1 MITDNEKV
9 SVLMSSYNSQKTLKD
24 SINSVLTQTYK
35 NFEFLIIDDNSSDD
49 TLKILK
55 DFENIDERIKVYKNS
70 RNIGLTK
77 SLNILIN
84 KSVGKYI
91 ARQDADDISKPER
104 LDVQYNYLR
113 NSSFQCC
120 TSRATIKNS
129 RKKIPRFSH
138 LLPNELVLKYKNP
151 FIHGT
156 LFVEKEVITDIGGY
170 SEKFKYAQDYKLFSD
185 MYSKNYKV
193 KILDNLLY
201 ELNMENNISSNK
213 KSEQEFYAKHVKKG
227 TTPN

>member
-1 MITDNEKV
+1 MTIDSEKV
-9 SVLMSSYNSQKTLKD
+9 SVLMSCYNSQKTLKD

-35 NFEFLIIDDNSSDD
+35 NFEFLIIDDGSSDD
-49 TLKILK
+49 TLKILQ

-70 RNIGLTK
+70 KNIGLTK
-77 SLNILIN
+77 SLNILIE

-113 NSSFQCC
+113 SSAFRCC
-120 TSRATIKNS
+120 TSRATVKNS
-129 RKKIPRFSH
+129 TKKIPRFSH
-138 LLPNELVLKYKNP
+138 LIPNELVLKYKNP

-156 LFVEKEVITDIGGY
+156 LFVEKDVINEIGGY

-185 MYSKNYKV
+185 MISKNYKV
-193 KILDNLLY
+193 KILNNLLY

-213 KSEQEFYAKHVKKG
+213 KSEQEFYAKHVRKG

>member
-1 MITDNEKV
+1 MMTDNEKV

-55 DFENIDERIKVYKNS
+55 DFENIDERIRVYKNS

-77 SLNILIN
+77 SLNILID

-113 NSSFQCC
+113 NSSFRCC

-138 LLPNELVLKYKNP
+138 LLPNELVIKYKNP

-156 LFVEKEVITDIGGY
+156 LFVEKEVITEIGGY
-170 SEKFKYAQDYKLFSD
+170 SEQFKYAQDYKLFSD

>member
-1 MITDNEKV
+1 MTIDNEKV
-9 SVLMSSYNSQKTLKD
+9 SVLMSCYNSQKTLKD

-35 NFEFLIIDDNSSDD
+35 NFEFLIIDDDSSDD
-49 TLKILK
+49 TLRILQ

-70 RNIGLTK
+70 KNIGLTK
-77 SLNILIN
+77 SLNILID

-104 LDVQYNYLR
+104 FDVQYNYLR
-113 NSSFQCC
+113 SSAFRCC

-129 RKKIPRFSH
+129 TKKIPRFSH
-138 LLPNELVLKYKNP
+138 LIPNELVLKYKNP

-156 LFVEKEVITDIGGY
+156 LFVEKDVITEIGGY

-185 MYSKNYKV
+185 IISKNYKV
-193 KILDNLLY
+193 KILNNLLY

-213 KSEQEFYAKHVKKG
+213 KSEQEYYAKHVRKG